1 MKTIAILSASAM
13 FLIQSAG
20 LTGAQL
26 HAQSAGDG
34 PPVPVSKNLDSDVST
49 LAQADNDTTS
59 PDQASEPWL
68 GKSLSFAWSAMKEGA
83 GTVEEKFTAFIC
95 DTEALAWNTT
105 SELGR
110 SKGSARYTVQ
120 QVTPDVIQISWKDD
134 PQESNL
140 GWIWTLDTTSGK
152 AYGVVVNSQPYE
164 NLSIMGEFAILPV
177 PTEEQQTNFA
187 CP

>member
-1 MKTIAILSASAM
+1 MKTIAILSASTM

-20 LTGAQL
+20 LTAAQP
-26 HAQSAGDG
+26 HAKSAADG
-34 PPVPVSKNLDSDVST
+34 PPVPVSKNLST
-49 LAQADNDTTS
+49 HAQADNGTTP
-59 PDQASEPWL
+59 PDQAAEQWL
-68 GKSLSFAWSAMKEGA
+68 GQSLNFAWSAMKEGA
-83 GTVEEKFTAFIC
+83 GAMEEKFTAFIC
-95 DTEALAWNTT
+95 NTEALAWNTT
-105 SELGR
+105 SELGS

-120 QVTPDVIQISWKDD
+120 QITPDVIQISWKDD

-164 NLSIMGEFAILPV
+164 NLSIMGEFAVLPV
-177 PTEEQQTNFA
+177 PTEEQESNFA

>member
-13 FLIQSAG
+13 FLMQSVDLSA
-20 LTGAQL
+20 AQQQ
-26 HAQSAGDG
+26 AEGTNG
-34 PPVPVSKNLDSDVST
+34 NPPVPVSKNLGSDLST
-49 LAQADNDTTS
+49 LAQADNDTT
-59 PDQASEPWL
+59 PPAQAAEPWL
-68 GKSLSFAWSAMKEGA
+68 GKSLNFAWSAMTEGA
-83 GTVEEKFTAFIC
+83 GAMEEKFTAFIC

-110 SKGSARYTVQ
+110 SRGSARYTVQ

-152 AYGVVVNSQPYE
+152 AYGVVVNSEPYE

-177 PTEEQQTNFA
+177 PTEEQENNFA